1 MNIEEMHSWFDVLQD
16 KGDSPYFTVDEKTQF
31 LNRAMT
37 KYVNS
42 ILNSVYLTSGKAP
55 ENNVIPYS
63 SMESIQAGEDAL
75 LPIITRLESDSSHIM
90 STYGSEHPRVNKY
103 GQVSIAMLNTYIQ
116 QMKKQDHASTS
127 RPNFSTWDQVKVLHL
142 LSMRWRSAAGVDM
155 RYIRFSDVYKVQKN
169 SFTSPTVEDPIYF
182 IQKSDRYEILPRQ
195 TADGSSFYSL
205 WDEIPAQSDPYVPA
219 VVYSY
224 PNQPSANATK
234 CKLFINVVRTPCPL
248 RYDPLNSNNN
258 VSCELPDFTHD
269 DIMAIALD
277 DAGVASRDQAL
288 MTLNQASKAN
298 LTPPQ

>member
-1 MNIEEMHSWFDVLQD
+1 
-16 KGDSPYFTVDEKTQF
+16 
-31 LNRAMT
+31 MT

-42 ILNSVYLTSGKAP
+42 ILNNVYLTSGKAP
-55 ENNVIPYS
+55 ENNAIPYS

-75 LPIITRLESDSSHIM
+75 LPIITRLESDSSYIM
-90 STYGSEHPRVNKY
+90 STYNSQHPKVNKY

-116 QMKKQDHASTS
+116 QMKKQDHAHTS
-127 RPNFSTWDQVKVLHL
+127 KPNFSTWDQVKILHL
-142 LSMRWRSAAGVDM
+142 LSMRWRSDEDVSM
-155 RYIRFSDVYKVQKN
+155 RYIRFSDINKIFKN

-182 IQKSDRYEILPRQ
+182 IQKSDRYEIRPRKS
-195 TADGSSFYSL
+195 ADGSSFYSL
-205 WDEIPAQSDPYVPA
+205 WEDSSGATYTYPTQPAHD
-219 VVYSY
+219 
-224 PNQPSANATK
+224 ATK

>member
-75 LPIITRLESDSSHIM
+75 LPIITRLESDSSYIM
-90 STYGSEHPRVNKY
+90 STYNSQHPKVNKY

-116 QMKKQDHASTS
+116 QMKKQDHAHTS
-127 RPNFSTWDQVKVLHL
+127 KPNFSTWDQVKILHL
-142 LSMRWRSAAGVDM
+142 LSMRWRSDEDVSM
-155 RYIRFSDVYKVQKN
+155 RYIRFSDINKIFKN

-182 IQKSDRYEILPRQ
+182 IQKSDRYEIRPRSS
-195 TADGSSFYSL
+195 ADGTGFYQLWEDSSGANYTY
-205 WDEIPAQSDPYVPA
+205 AT
-219 VVYSY
+219 
-224 PNQPSANATK
+224 QPSHLATK